1 MNIPP
6 LVHLSALNEQKKY
19 TFHEYTQSDTKNLVV
34 KRVDEPSGPVTCKWE
49 NCNRAYDTP
58 EELSKHIDFEHDL
71 SNWICRWVPCSRH
84 FKPFDARYKLLVHLR
99 CHTGEKPYNC
109 TILGCKRKFSRIENM
124 KLHVRTHTG
133 EKPYLCGYEGCTKKF
148 NNSSDRAKHAKTHI
162 STKPYKCKFPGCEKH
177 YTDPSSMRKH
187 YRSTHFDKGQ
197 LKYPPNITVINSSTA
212 ASNVTGLTMAN
223 CIIPQHQM
231 AQPNPQISAAN
242 TNANNNLI
250 QVPVPV
256 FQLPSASAS
265 DSGGQSNVD
274 MLQLIQQGKMQPI
287 LLQNGTQQPML
298 MFVPTA
304 TVQQGNQQP
313 GTTTLIPVQQQQQQ
327 QHLIIPSVQP
337 DNTTNHNKPVSSS
350 EQQVKNV
357 RVIVSSGKVNKASE
371 EQTVDQTVP
380 NTTTT
385 TQTQQHPSPSL
396 PHVLSTTSPHKPVV
410 SQSTN
415 ISQPTTIVIQTVS

>member
-1 MNIPP
+1 M
-6 LVHLSALNEQKKY
+6 
-19 TFHEYTQSDTKNLVV
+19 
-34 KRVDEPSGPVTCKWE
+34 KRVDEPSGPVICKWE
-49 NCNRAYDTP
+49 NCAKVYDTP

-109 TILGCKRKFSRIENM
+109 TIPGCTRKFSRIENM

-133 EKPYLCGYEGCTKKF
+133 EKPYVCGYEGCTKRF

-197 LKYPPNITVINSSTA
+197 PKFPPNVTVFSSGST

-223 CIIPQHQM
+223 CVIPQHQV
-231 AQPNPQISAAN
+231 AQPDQQISVVN
-242 TNANNNLI
+242 TNTNNNSVI

-256 FQLPSASAS
+256 FQLPSVST
-265 DSGGQSNVD
+265 SGSGEGN
-274 MLQLIQQGKMQPI
+274 MLQLIQHGKMQPI

-304 TVQQGNQQP
+304 TVQQGNQQS
-313 GTTTLIPVQQQQQQ
+313 GVATSMPVQQQQQ
-327 QHLIIPSVQP
+327 QHLIIPSLQP
-337 DNTTNHNKPVSSS
+337 DKATNHGSSP

-357 RVIVSSGKVNKASE
+357 RVIVSSGKINKVSD
-371 EQTVDQTVP
+371 EQTVGQSVS
-380 NTTTT
+380 NTATTAR
-385 TQTQQHPSPSL
+385 TQYQSSPSL
-396 PHVLSTTSPHKPVV
+396 PRVLSPISSDV
-410 SQSTN
+410 SQSVN
-415 ISQPTTIVIQTVS
+415 NSQPATIVVQTLS